1 MWPPVAE
8 ALFLVAAGALAAL
21 VGSAGGITSLI
32 SYPALLAV
40 GIPPLQANVS
50 NAVALVASGLG
61 STFGARPELAGQHG
75 RLRRMALPAVA
86 GGAVGAVLLLVTPAD
101 VFGWIVPFLIAL
113 AAVLLLA
120 QPRISRWRE
129 ARQRTGGPPLVHAG
143 LFAVSVYGGYFGAGG
158 GVLTLA
164 LLLLFVD
171 QNVVRANAFKN
182 YVLMLADVVTAVV
195 FVVAGPVLWS
205 AVLPLAVGALAGGA
219 LGPSVA
225 RRLPSELLRIAVA
238 VLGLG
243 LAGWLLVVAVH

>member
-1 MWPPVAE
+1 
-8 ALFLVAAGALAAL
+8 
-21 VGSAGGITSLI
+21 
-32 SYPALLAV
+32 
-40 GIPPLQANVS
+40 
-50 NAVALVASGLG
+50 
-61 STFGARPELAGQHG
+61 
-75 RLRRMALPAVA
+75 
-86 GGAVGAVLLLVTPAD
+86 

-113 AAVLLLA
+113 AAVLLLV

-129 ARQRTGGPPLVHAG
+129 ARQRTGRSLAVHAG

-182 YVLMLADVVTAVV
+182 YVLMLADVITAVV
-195 FVVAGPVLWS
+195 FVLAGPVMWS
-205 AVLPLAVGALAGGA
+205 AVLPLALGALAGGA

-225 RRLPSELLRIAVA
+225 RRVPSELLRIGVA

-243 LAGWLLVVAVH
+243 LAGWLLVAAVR

>member
-1 MWPPVAE
+1 MWPSIAE

-40 GIPPLQANVS
+40 GIAPLQANVS

-61 STFGARPELAGQHG
+61 STFGARPELAGQHA
-75 RLRRMALPAVA
+75 RLRRIAVPAVA
-86 GGAVGAVLLLVTPAD
+86 GGTFGAVLLLITPAE
-101 VFGWIVPFLIAL
+101 VFAWIVPFLIAL
-113 AAVLLLA
+113 ASVLLLA
-120 QPRISRWRE
+120 QPTISRWRE
-129 ARQRTGGPPLVHAG
+129 ARDRTASPVLVHAG
-143 LFAVSVYGGYFGAGG
+143 LFAVSVYGGYFGAGA

-164 LLLLFVD
+164 LLLLLVD
-171 QNVVRANAFKN
+171 QNLVRANAFKN
-182 YVLMLADVVTAVV
+182 YVLMLADVITAVV

-225 RRLPSELLRIAVA
+225 RRVPAGLLRIAVA

-243 LAGWLLVVAVH
+243 LAGWLLVDAVR

>member
-1 MWPPVAE
+1 
-8 ALFLVAAGALAAL
+8 
-21 VGSAGGITSLI
+21 
-32 SYPALLAV
+32 V

-129 ARQRTGGPPLVHAG
+129 ARQRTGRPLLVHAG
-143 LFAVSVYGGYFGAGG
+143 LFA
-158 GVLTLA
+158 
-164 LLLLFVD
+164 
-171 QNVVRANAFKN
+171 AFWR
-182 YVLMLADVVTAVV
+182 D
-195 FVVAGPVLWS
+195 PV
-205 AVLPLAVGALAGGA
+205 PLASSGVMSRNRMPGFGKSGT
-219 LGPSVA
+219 V
-225 RRLPSELLRIAVA
+225 RISD
-238 VLGLG
+238 L
-243 LAGWLLVVAVH
+243 